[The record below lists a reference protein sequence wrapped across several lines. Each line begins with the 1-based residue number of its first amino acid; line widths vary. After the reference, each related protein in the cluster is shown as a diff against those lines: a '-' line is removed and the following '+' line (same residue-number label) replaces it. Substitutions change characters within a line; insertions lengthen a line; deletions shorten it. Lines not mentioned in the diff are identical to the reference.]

1 MPLTLLEAS
10 KLVSGEVKRSA
21 IIEMFPRNSDLLAAL
36 SFIDVPGG
44 AYVYNREGKLPGV
57 AFRGFN
63 EGYTESVGVINPE
76 AEVLRIVGGEL
87 DVDTAII
94 KTRGA
99 GVRSSQEA
107 MKVKAKTL
115 YLADRIVNGD
125 SETDPREFDGLRKR
139 ITGKQLYAGNGSAV
153 GGGGTSGPLSID
165 TLDAAI
171 DETDDPTHLVMS
183 KALRRR
189 LTRAAKN
196 TTIAGEITYS
206 QDSFGRQ
213 VTMYNDLPILLPDVN
228 DKGTRI
234 IDFNEAGPDAAGSTA
249 SIYVVSIG
257 DGKIVGLQNG
267 IMEVRDLGELESKP
281 AYRTRV
287 EWLVGL
293 AVLHGRAATRLFGI
307 TNAAFVA

>member
-21 IIEMFPRNSDLLAAL
+21 IIEMFPRNSDLLAAMP
-36 SFIDVPGG
+36 FIDVQGG

-63 EGYTESVGVINPE
+63 EGYTESYGVINPE
-76 AEVLRIVGGEL
+76 SEILRIAGGEL

-94 KTRGA
+94 KTRGE

-107 MKVKAKTL
+107 MQVKAKAL
-115 YLADRIVNGD
+115 MLADKLINGD

-139 ITGKQLYAGNGSAV
+139 LTGSQLLVANGGS
-153 GGGGTSGPLSID
+153 TSGALKVE

-171 DETDDPTHLVMS
+171 DETDMPTHLVMS
-183 KALRRR
+183 KALRRK
-189 LTRAAKN
+189 LTKAAKN
-196 TTIAGEITYS
+196 SSISGDITYTT
-206 QDSFGRQ
+206 DWLGRQ

-228 DKGTRI
+228 DTGSRI
-234 IDFNEAGPDAAGSTA
+234 IDFNEAGPDANGATA
-249 SIYVVSIG
+249 SIYIVSLG

-287 EWLVGL
+287 EWLVGM
-293 AVLHGRAATRLFGI
+293 AVMHGRAATRVYGI
-307 TNAAFVA
+307 TNADFVA

>member
-165 TLDAAI
+165 TR
-171 DETDDPTHLVMS
+171 S
-183 KALRRR
+183 RSRSSCWALLRS
-189 LTRAAKN
+189 LHRAHCA
-196 TTIAGEITYS
+196 
-206 QDSFGRQ
+206 
-213 VTMYNDLPILLPDVN
+213 
-228 DKGTRI
+228 
-234 IDFNEAGPDAAGSTA
+234 ST
-249 SIYVVSIG
+249 
-257 DGKIVGLQNG
+257 
-267 IMEVRDLGELESKP
+267 
-281 AYRTRV
+281 
-287 EWLVGL
+287 
-293 AVLHGRAATRLFGI
+293 
-307 TNAAFVA
+307 